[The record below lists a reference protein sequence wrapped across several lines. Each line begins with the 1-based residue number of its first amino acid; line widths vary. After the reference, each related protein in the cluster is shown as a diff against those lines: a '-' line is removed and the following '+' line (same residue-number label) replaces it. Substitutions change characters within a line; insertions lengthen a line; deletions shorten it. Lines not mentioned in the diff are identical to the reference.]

1 MASKRRL
8 QNLQEKVRPVQAGRT
23 YTFSIGGLGH
33 SGEGVGRCGG
43 FTVFVPHAL
52 PGETVTAEITEV
64 RTNFARGRLQQIET
78 ANPQR
83 VAPPCPVYESC
94 GGCQLQHLS
103 YEGQLAAKQQSVRAT
118 PSTVL
123 AS

>member
-23 YTFSIGGLGH
+23 YTFPIGGLGH
-33 SGEGVGRCGG
+33 SGEGAGRCEG

-52 PGETVTAEITEV
+52 PGETITAEITEV

-78 ANPQR
+78 VNPQR

-103 YEGQLAAKQQSVRAT
+103 
-118 PSTVL
+118 
-123 AS
+123 